1 MGLLSSFA
9 SAKVSQLSSEAI
21 QLFDEKLS
29 WSTEK
34 MKAPFCRVATIC
46 NLLEFGKSPDLGD
59 I

>member
-34 MKAPFCRVATIC
+34 MKAPFLSRCYY
-46 NLLEFGKSPDLGD
+46 L
-59 I
+59 